1 MAKRPSNTKGTLVFQ
16 EGKRIEGD
24 YYIIAVYDDPA
35 SCSVTFAAYE
45 LETDETY
52 CLPYTYTEL
61 DDLFRFNSEMM
72 NPTNKDGRY
81 HWVIERLD
89 FIVNDLGK
97 KVLCLA
103 PEPTPEEVTEDEDPV
118 EKKKKGAR
126 PFLTGKVDAAT
137 RAKLIKELETLDDRK
152 LQHTLV
158 KSEEARKRFLQE
170 LHQKRRLEQ
179 LKATQ
184 RMLKMDEERE
194 DRMAKLEHIKKTTR
208 EKALKFKTDAE
219 VRTQTVAQLEVL
231 MKQKEAEA
239 IRRLVDDKEREEHH
253 REQRL
258 DMAMQKKKAQERNW
272 REARE
277 VEQEKIR
284 LLEKK
289 RKEAMDQRN
298 AVVMRRNREIA
309 KTAREFNEEARR
321 EQLARDERKAKLA
334 EQLEEQNQRRREQ
347 EAEKRDRYQAL
358 DEVRDQK
365 NLEREVK
372 RQAEEAARVRSLQLG
387 VQRERE
393 SAEKRKQNAVHS
405 YLWKAQ
411 LEAKR
416 RAEARQH
423 LDNMNAI
430 RYDSIAYKEEERQ
443 KKKREEEFLKKGGA
457 AAQRKYAAEGADD
470 PLEEGAAGQRDSS
483 APLTEEDEEFQK
495 RYEAQD
501 RERRRLERE
510 AERDGSAAGQSVKG
524 DKEKSVQSMYGNQKQ
539 RNEVEVA
546 RYVELK
552 QADYDRR
559 ANIEQNRMER
569 ERRLE
574 LASQKAKEQA
584 LAREELFAKLE
595 RLRDMNEQRKD
606 EERLQRVLAKVQ
618 KLPLGTAIPKFLPI

>member
-1 MAKRPSNTKGTLVFQ
+1 MFQ

-89 FIVNDLGK
+89 FILNDLGK

-103 PEPTPEEVTEDEDPV
+103 PEPTPEEVTEEDDGEPV
-118 EKKKKGAR
+118 QKKKGGAK

-137 RAKLIKELETLDDRK
+137 RAKLIKELETMDDRK

-158 KSEEARKRFLQE
+158 RSEEARKRFLQE

-194 DRMAKLEHIKKTTR
+194 DRMAKLEHIKRTTR

-239 IRRLVDDKEREEHH
+239 IRRLVDEKEREEHH

-258 DMAMQKKKAQERNW
+258 DLAMQKKKAQDRNW

-289 RKEAMDQRN
+289 RREAMDQRN
-298 AVVMRRNREIA
+298 ATLTRRNRELA
-309 KTAREFNEEARR
+309 KAAREVNEEARR
-321 EQLARDERKAKLA
+321 KQLARDEKRAVLA
-334 EQLEEQNQRRREQ
+334 EEREQ
-347 EAEKRDRYQAL
+347 QAQKDREAQAEKRERYQEL
-358 DEVRDQK
+358 DEIREQK

-372 RQAEEAARVRSLQLG
+372 RQAEEASRVRTLK
-387 VQRERE
+387 VTMNREKD
-393 SAEKRKQNAVHS
+393 AQEKRKQNAVHA

-416 RAEARQH
+416 RVDARKEQEQ
-423 LDNMNAI
+423 MNQI
-430 RYDSIAYKEEERQ
+430 RDDSIMYKIEERL
-443 KKKREEEFLKKGGA
+443 KKKREEEFLKKGG
-457 AAQRKYAAEGADD
+457 R
-470 PLEEGAAGQRDSS
+470 AGLLIEDEPS
-483 APLTEEDEEFQK
+483 APPEPPTEEDEEFQK
-495 RYEAQD
+495 RYEAQE

-510 AERDGSAAGQSVKG
+510 GARDGSSGAPTMRLRE
-524 DKEKSVQSMYGNQKQ
+524 DKERSVQSMYGNQKQ
-539 RNEVEVA
+539 RNEAEVR

-559 ANIEQNRMER
+559 AAIEARRMDKEVQGERAAQKER
-569 ERRLE
+569 EH
-574 LASQKAKEQA
+574 AQ
-584 LAREELFAKLE
+584 AREELFGKLE
-595 RLRDMNEQRKD
+595 RLRNENGQRRD
-606 EERLQRVLAKVQ
+606 EERLAHVLAKVQ
-618 KLPLGTAIPKFLPI
+618 QLPLGAAIPEFLPI